1 MTTRA
6 ATVACALWLGC
17 VPSARE
23 LRAPIDSDLE
33 RDLGAP
39 RVPASEI
46 DVLLAKPV
54 DETAAVR
61 IALAAS
67 PRLAA
72 ALDELGI
79 AGSELA
85 AATVLGPTAVDVQ
98 LRFGAHDHEYELD
111 AIQPVLGLI
120 EMPRRRA
127 AAHADI
133 AAARATAEAAAVQL
147 AARVEI
153 AWHDLLAAQQELE
166 LRRTAFDAADAA
178 ATLRERMHA
187 AGNTTDLAQARDRD
201 AREYARIAL
210 GRAEAAIELRREALN
225 ALLGLSGDRTKWTA
239 TGTLR
244 ELPLEPPQL
253 DALETTAVAASLQLV
268 AERAHAEAAANTL
281 GVERMRAFVPELGV
295 GASVIDRDAGAELGP
310 AIRLGLPLFDQ
321 RQGPRA
327 RAAAEL
333 HHAEHETEAV
343 AVELRARAR
352 AVRIAALA
360 AYAEARH
367 LRDIVLPLRQQIVD
381 ETLLHYNAMD
391 ADPFQL
397 ILARQGLVD
406 ASRDYLD
413 AVRRYWNAS
422 SEATALG
429 RGAMLEPS
437 APEAP

>member
-1 MTTRA
+1 MTRA
-6 ATVACALWLGC
+6 ATLASVLLLGC

-23 LRAPIDSDLE
+23 LRAPIDADLE
-33 RDLGAP
+33 HKLGAP

-46 DVLLAKPV
+46 DALLAKPI

-61 IALAAS
+61 IALATS

-85 AATVLGPTAVDVQ
+85 SATVLGPTAVDVQ
-98 LRFGAHDHEYELD
+98 LRFGSHDHEYELD

-127 AAHADI
+127 AARADI
-133 AAARATAEAAAVQL
+133 AGARATAEAAALQL
-147 AARVEI
+147 AAHVEI

-201 AREYARIAL
+201 AREQARVAL

-239 TGTLR
+239 TGALR
-244 ELPLEPPQL
+244 ELPVEPPQL
-253 DALETTAVAASLQLV
+253 DALETTAVAASLPLA

-281 GVERMRAFVPELGV
+281 GVEGMRAFVPELGI
-295 GASVIDRDAGAELGP
+295 GASVIDRDAGAEVGP

-352 AVRIAALA
+352 AVRVEALA

-367 LRDIVLPLRQQIVD
+367 LRDVVLPLRQQIVD

-397 ILARQGLVD
+397 ILARRELAD
-406 ASRDYLD
+406 ASHDYLD
-413 AVRRYWNAS
+413 ALRRYWNAS

-437 APEAP
+437 TPEAP